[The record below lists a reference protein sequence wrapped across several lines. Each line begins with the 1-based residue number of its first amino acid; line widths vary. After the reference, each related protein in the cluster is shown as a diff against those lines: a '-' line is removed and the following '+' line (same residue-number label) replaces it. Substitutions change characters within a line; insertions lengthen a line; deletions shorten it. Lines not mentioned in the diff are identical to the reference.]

1 MFRQLTK
8 LVQPT
13 RVSPLNEP
21 APNAA
26 AGEGF
31 GRDGFGR
38 DGFRREPIQAKQ
50 PVVDQQPRRLQQ
62 VDLSLSFNLLHQAI
76 KRFADLKPN
85 AGLAL
90 VDPRLIEE
98 LRKRILAYESERL
111 RLRSDL
117 EYAQH
122 CAHSYWERCKSV
134 EAELDQLRGGL
145 LNNST
150 SGSKRGVL

>member
-13 RVSPLNEP
+13 RVPPLNEATP
-21 APNAA
+21 GET
-26 AGEGF
+26 AGVLGHEAIQTKPDATGS
-31 GRDGFGR
+31 
-38 DGFRREPIQAKQ
+38 EPHRVPQI
-50 PVVDQQPRRLQQ
+50 
-62 VDLSLSFNLLHQAI
+62 DLSLSLNLLHQAI

-85 AGLAL
+85 AGLTL
-90 VDPRLIEE
+90 VDPRLIDE
-98 LRKRILAYESERL
+98 LRKRILAYESERM

-134 EAELDQLRGGL
+134 EAELERLRGGFL
-145 LNNST
+145 SNPVSEA
-150 SGSKRGVL
+150 GSKRGVL

>member
-8 LVQPT
+8 LVQPA
-13 RVSPLNEP
+13 RISSFNDP
-21 APNAA
+21 APSAA
-26 AGEGF
+26 A
-31 GRDGFGR
+31 D
-38 DGFRREPIQAKQ
+38 DAFRREPIQTKPNTAGSES
-50 PVVDQQPRRLQQ
+50 RRVQQ
-62 VDLSLSFNLLHQAI
+62 VDLSLSLNLLHQAI
-76 KRFADLKPN
+76 KRFADIKPN
-85 AGLAL
+85 AGLTL

-145 LNNST
+145 LSNTASEA
-150 SGSKRGVL
+150 GSKRGVL

>member
-13 RVSPLNEP
+13 RISPLNEP
-21 APNAA
+21 VAA
-26 AGEGF
+26 AVTGDVF
-31 GRDGFGR
+31 GR
-38 DGFRREPIQAKQ
+38 EAIQTKPDATASES
-50 PVVDQQPRRLQQ
+50 RRLQP
-62 VDLSLSFNLLHQAI
+62 VDLSLSLNLLHQAI

-85 AGLAL
+85 AGLTL

-98 LRKRILAYESERL
+98 LRKRILAYESERM

-134 EAELDQLRGGL
+134 EAELDQLRGSL
-145 LNNST
+145 LS
-150 SGSKRGVL
+150 SSASEAGSKRGVL